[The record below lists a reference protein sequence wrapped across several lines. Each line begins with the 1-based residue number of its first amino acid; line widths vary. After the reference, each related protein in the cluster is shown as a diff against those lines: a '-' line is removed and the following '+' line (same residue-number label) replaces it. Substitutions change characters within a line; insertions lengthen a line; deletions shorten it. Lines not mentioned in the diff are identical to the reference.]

1 MVEVLMEEL
10 FINLLNVNVFIKF
23 VFYLLKYYALNNWN
37 IISKS
42 KRIIFLIIKSI

>member
-23 VFYLLKYYALNNWN
+23 VFFNSFEYYC
-37 IISKS
+37 
-42 KRIIFLIIKSI
+42 FE